1 LVTTRFWWT
10 TTIHG
15 TTVELSAFLDLSH
28 RGLIAISKEEAM
40 SQDEHRVDPESEP
53 GGYGTPTP
61 EQEMPG
67 QGDERETPE
76 RPAQGVPDVPAE

>member
-1 LVTTRFWWT
+1 
-10 TTIHG
+10 
-15 TTVELSAFLDLSH
+15 
-28 RGLIAISKEEAM
+28 M
-40 SQDEHRVDPESEP
+40 SQDEHRVDPDHEP

-76 RPAQGVPDVPAE
+76 RPAPEIPDAQGVPEAPADEFPTPRDPDAAPPPSATGEGTDGN

>member
-1 LVTTRFWWT
+1 
-10 TTIHG
+10 
-15 TTVELSAFLDLSH
+15 
-28 RGLIAISKEEAM
+28 M
-40 SQDEHRVDPESEP
+40 NQDEHRVDPESEP

-76 RPAQGVPDVPAE
+76 RPAQGVPDAPGDEFPTPQDPDAAPPPSATGKGAEGDG